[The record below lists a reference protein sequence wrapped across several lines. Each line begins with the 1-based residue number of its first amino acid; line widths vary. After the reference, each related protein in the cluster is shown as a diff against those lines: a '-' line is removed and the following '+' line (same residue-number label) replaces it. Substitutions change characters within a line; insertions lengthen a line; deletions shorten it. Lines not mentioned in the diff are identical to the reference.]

1 MAPPCSAPDVL
12 VNSPLVDETGFL
24 DLNISTLHHNRYK
37 NVFGI
42 GDCTNC
48 PTPRTA
54 AAVGTVILEFYSR
67 TAFGYCRCLR
77 LCARLCVCVCVNFW
91 VKFKW
96 KVSLQTY
103 NWLTFTL
110 VSKSE
115 TNVRFVH
122 QSKYKTIF
130 DSLKLFKG
138 IVCLSNGCGRSPAC
152 EWDTRLLFG
161 GMGALVSSVFAILC
175 HILMW
180 AAKGISACNVGLGYP
195 AVIWIHWP
203 CGVWQ

>member
-54 AAVGTVILEFYSR
+54 AAVGTVILEFYLR

-130 DSLKLFKG
+130 DSLTCMWVG
-138 IVCLSNGCGRSPAC
+138 HSPTI
-152 EWDTRLLFG
+152 WGDGGTRLQCIYYFVPYTDVGSQGYFG
-161 GMGALVSSVFAILC
+161 MQRWSWLSWRDMNSLTVRCVAVMLKHNFQI
-175 HILMW
+175 H
-180 AAKGISACNVGLGYP
+180 YP
-195 AVIWIHWP
+195 TL
-203 CGVWQ
+203 